1 MDWFD
6 GTAQGRGQGTEA
18 ADAAVSA
25 SARPGQAGSCPGGG
39 PPAADAADFHL
50 HAVLRLALAA
60 AAHAGPA
67 GFGPAALGLAAQ
79 TDVQLA
85 TRAAQLESLA
95 RHLGALQLQYAG
107 ELAARTRAGR
117 YRATGAANPIAM
129 LAETLQI
136 SGREAAHRI
145 SLAGDL
151 LPVLDPISARTI
163 PARLPALAEAVL
175 SGRCSQEAAL
185 VVSSY
190 TAQASHLADGGRIT
204 LHDVRKVETA
214 LTALAV
220 AERPELLRECAH
232 RTINLLDPDGQQPT
246 EAELLAKEGIRFA
259 RPRRGLVSFTGH
271 LTVPD
276 YEELMA
282 AIGTGTNPR
291 QTRGTSPAGGTADGM
306 TSDAARTGDPSLFD
320 SLESPAGSMPDWA
333 RDPEA
338 GGTAGAT
345 PRGEGHAAA
354 APGAADSHADFAG
367 AGKEPSVG
375 NGQTTGAGSAAPEGS
390 DGTNPD
396 GPGNTRAAGDSCT
409 AGDLDL
415 DECGGDQAV
424 KDRRPRP
431 QALLHTLLD
440 CVKLASRT
448 DTLPDNGGLRPQL
461 FITMTLAEL
470 TAGLGNALLPHAG
483 STSIAS
489 IRQAACDADIIPAVL
504 GAAGEILDVGRSQ
517 RLVPPPLRKA
527 LVIRDHGCAF
537 PGCTLPLQWTE
548 AHHIVPWI
556 EGGETSLANCVLL
569 CSFHHHLL
577 HHTDW
582 AATMVKGRPWFIPP
596 MALDIFQRPRRNH
609 VHDPSP
615 IRITPHPPD

>member
-354 APGAADSHADFAG
+354 APGVVDSSHETQDAG
-367 AGKEPSVG
+367 E
-375 NGQTTGAGSAAPEGS
+375 
-390 DGTNPD
+390 DPD
-396 GPGNTRAAGDSCT
+396 G
-409 AGDLDL
+409 
-415 DECGGDQAV
+415 CGGDQAV

-615 IRITPHPPD
+615 IRITPHPPSRR